1 MKNICDWENC
11 SEVANFKAPVEKD
24 NNKKFRWLC
33 LEHIKIFNKKWN
45 YFSGM
50 SQNEIEE
57 FVKSDSTWH
66 RPTQKFSSADNFFNI
81 LWNHALNND
90 QKFFKENLNGK
101 NFSTNLTTKG
111 KEALNLLGLK
121 TTVTWEIIQK
131 KFKTLVKKYHPDM
144 NSGNKIYEEKL
155 KSLTLAYT
163 YLKKHYEKRIK

>member
-1 MKNICDWENC
+1 MKNICDWEKCN
-11 SEVANFKAPVEKD
+11 EVAEFKAPVEKD
-24 NNKKFRWLC
+24 NNRKFRWLC

-45 YFSGM
+45 YFEGM

-66 RPTQKFSSADNFFNI
+66 RPTQKFNSADNFFNI

-90 QKFFKENLNGK
+90 QKFFKEQINGK
-101 NFSTNLTTKG
+101 SFNNNLTARG

-131 KFKTLVKKYHPDM
+131 RFKILVKKYHPDM
-144 NSGNKIYEEKL
+144 NSGNKVYEEKL

-163 YLKKHYEKRIK
+163 YLKKHYEKRVK